1 MTETSSLNY
10 GTTPSTCM
18 SLEIEH
24 ECPQCG
30 GTETFYRSASTTLHL
45 GEKTKWRCTECGYGF
60 VTIDGDIDSTATA

>member
-1 MTETSSLNY
+1 
-10 GTTPSTCM
+10 M

-60 VTIDGDIDSTATA
+60 VKIDGDIDSSASA